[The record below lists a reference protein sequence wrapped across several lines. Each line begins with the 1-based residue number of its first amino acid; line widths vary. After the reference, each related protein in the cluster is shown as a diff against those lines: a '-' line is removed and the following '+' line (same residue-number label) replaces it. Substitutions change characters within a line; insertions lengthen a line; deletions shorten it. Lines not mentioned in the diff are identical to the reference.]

1 MPCAFCPFVWKKNS
15 FYYLFITEFS
25 YAGTSK
31 TIINPRKLAVTNL
44 YNSTVCGLY
53 RYLYLFEG
61 GKMLKIMWL
70 LNILMTSTPKAEES
84 LWESFLLVMLSW
96 IMKSYQIEILE
107 VFKFDKFKCSNQR
120 TVLYFSTRWFAGK
133 LFKIG
138 TFKLKFVNSVID
150 KVCSFYDVLVSV
162 YCTTKSYDYVT
173 IWIDIDVCSSRY
185 TNRNLT
191 QFSI

>member
-1 MPCAFCPFVWKKNS
+1 MWSVQI
-15 FYYLFITEFS
+15 FIF
-25 YAGTSK
+25 
-31 TIINPRKLAVTNL
+31 IW
-44 YNSTVCGLY
+44 
-53 RYLYLFEG
+53 G

-84 LWESFLLVMLSW
+84 LWESFLLIMLSW